1 MGSAA
6 ERAWISAGALAI
18 AASALFLS
26 GGTSLGPLVAIGACT
41 LVVTAVAVGLR
52 AGPIGLWAAS
62 YLGCLAGL
70 TVWSGLSVLWSS
82 EPSSSW
88 QFTNRLLVYL
98 AFGALGV
105 AYGRVAP
112 DAGRLAD
119 AASLLIALVLGWA
132 LLAKVVPAIYTDY
145 ERVARLRSPVG
156 YWNVLAIL
164 AVVAVP
170 LALRLAS
177 DRSRRHV
184 LRAAG
189 VALVYLAVLC
199 VLLTYS
205 RAGVFLAALAAAAWL
220 VVEHRRVD
228 SVVALV
234 LGALPAAG
242 VFLYALTLPGIT
254 DDGVTRAGRSHDGW
268 RFALVTVL
276 AGLAVALAAAVLA
289 RASDRRR
296 LSSQLEA
303 RLERTIVWVVTAVG
317 VAAIVVFAVF
327 ARRIWRDFE
336 EAVQVTQGPSHL
348 RKLGSSNRWAWWQ
361 EAWHAFTRHPAGGT
375 GSGTFDLTNQLTR
388 TNPYNVA
395 LEPHNVPL
403 QFLSET
409 GVIGL
414 LLFLGAAAS
423 ASVGIVRA
431 RLRTADAAI
440 TALGIGLAAWL
451 CHLVVD
457 IDWSFLAVTGPLL
470 FVAGALLGAETPATT
485 EPAHP
490 RLLPALGA
498 VAIALVGIYS
508 LAAPWLSDREL
519 DRSSRAAT
527 VNDSLR
533 HARRAHSLNPLS
545 VDALLQWAAV
555 EPSETKQRQ
564 LYREALGLEPLNPT
578 AWYEL
583 GRWEYVRGNLGGAYL
598 ALDRSW
604 GLDRLDGP
612 LALRCSLL
620 DRVRRVV
627 KGYGPS
633 CPPLPPGALP

>member
-6 ERAWISAGALAI
+6 ERAGISAGAVAI
-18 AASALFLS
+18 CASAVFLS
-26 GGTSLGPLVAIGACT
+26 GGTRLGPLVAIGACA
-41 LVVTAVAVGLR
+41 LALTAVAVGLR
-52 AGPIGLWAAS
+52 AGELGPWAAS
-62 YLGCLAGL
+62 YLGCLAAL
-70 TVWSGLSVLWSS
+70 TVWSGLSVVWSS
-82 EPSSSW
+82 EPSNSW

-98 AFGALGV
+98 AFAALGV

-112 DAGRLAD
+112 DARRLAD
-119 AASLLIALVLGWA
+119 GASLLLALVLGWA
-132 LLAKVVPAIYTDY
+132 LLAKVVPALYTDY
-145 ERVARLRSPVG
+145 ERVARLRGPIG
-156 YWNVLAIL
+156 YWNALAIL

-170 LALRLAS
+170 LSLRLAS
-177 DRSRRHV
+177 DRDRRQW

-189 VALVYLAVLC
+189 VALLYLAVLC
-199 VLLTYS
+199 ALLTYS

-220 VVEHRRVD
+220 VLEHRRVD
-228 SVVALV
+228 SVVALA
-234 LGALPAAG
+234 LGAIPAAG

-254 DDGVTRAGRSHDGW
+254 DDGVSRAERGHDGW
-268 RFALVTVL
+268 RFALVAVL
-276 AGLAVALAAAVLA
+276 AGVVVALTAFALA
-289 RASDRRR
+289 RLSDRRR
-296 LSSQLEA
+296 LSSELEA
-303 RLERTIVWVVTAVG
+303 RLERSILWL
-317 VAAIVVFAVF
+317 VAAVAVAAVVVFAVF

-361 EAWHAFTRHPAGGT
+361 EAWHAFTRHPVGGT
-375 GSGTFDLTNQLTR
+375 GAGTFDLTNQLSR

-409 GVIGL
+409 GIVGL
-414 LLFLGAAAS
+414 LLFLGAAVS

-431 RLRTADAAI
+431 RLRTAEPAI

-451 CHLVVD
+451 GHLVVD

-470 FVAGALLGAETPATT
+470 FVAGALLGAETPVT
-485 EPAHP
+485 EPAHA

-508 LAAPWLSDREL
+508 LAAPWLADREL
-519 DRSSRAAT
+519 DRSSRAAA
-527 VNDSLR
+527 VDDSLR
-533 HARRAHSLNPLS
+533 HAKRAHSLNPLS

-555 EPSETKQRQ
+555 EPRVSKQRE
-564 LYREALGLEPLNPT
+564 LYREALGLEPLNPI

-583 GRWEYVRGNLGGAYL
+583 GRWEYLRGNLGGAYL